1 MTQFPPPSPPYAQTY
16 PQATVP
22 AAGGSN
28 TLAIVALVLAVVGL
42 CVPGLGLIGIVLG
55 IAALIRSG
63 TSARGLA
70 IGAIVVGAMG
80 IMVSIALV
88 ALTLPA
94 LAQARTNARMVQ
106 SEINMQNILSG
117 IWEAEFD
124 GMTDGRVDYN
134 VEAQLTIDPKSWLA
148 PTPIPPGVGT
158 AYLLVAPDSK
168 YFNSRMPQI
177 PVIIENPK
185 AFDRDRLQV
194 TYADLFTVA
203 MPRSD
208 VMRIVEAYPGRIYNT
223 DGTPW
228 KP

>member
-1 MTQFPPPSPPYAQTY
+1 MSQFPPSSPHHPQTY
-16 PQATVP
+16 PTASAV
-22 AAGGSN
+22 GGSN
-28 TLAIVALVLAVVGL
+28 ALAIVALVLAVVGL

-55 IAALIRSG
+55 IVALVRSG
-63 TSARGLA
+63 ASARGLA

-80 IMVSIALV
+80 IMISIALV
-88 ALTLPA
+88 GLTLPA
-94 LAQARTNARMVQ
+94 LAKARSNARMVR
-106 SEINMQNILSG
+106 SEIHMQNILSG

-124 GMTDGRVDYN
+124 GMTDGRADYN
-134 VEAQLTIDPKSWLA
+134 VEAQVEIDPNSWLA

-168 YFNSRMPQI
+168 YFNSRMPRI

-194 TYADLFTVA
+194 TYADLSTVA

-208 VMRIVEAYPGRIYNT
+208 VMRIIEAYPGKIYNT